1 MEESKLLVKT
11 TAPFKEVND
20 GPGNID
26 FYITPIQIH
35 RCKRKVLHIGN
46 SEYWISITY
55 KSCGLQFNLFY

>member
-46 SEYWISITY
+46 SEY
-55 KSCGLQFNLFY
+55 